1 MDKSSAIFGNEIPK
15 KIVKK
20 AENLRNHIKKNMVM
34 IVMLIIKLGLKKLMN

>member
-1 MDKSSAIFGNEIPK
+1 MDKSSVIFGNEIPK

-20 AENLRNHIKKNMVM
+20 AEKSKKSYQKNMVM